1 MPFVKKVT
9 GFCFNFVFDA
19 GLLNAYTLRHLLKM
33 KRIVYLPALSIS
45 LLAASSCDPARQL
58 VLKTGRE
65 KGSYVKL
72 YGRNSLLPFTQQATE
87 ARVLFQVPSG
97 DTIKKTLYY
106 GIGGWPDASVS
117 HLAEAID
124 SIVLYDGARLRS
136 LRGREEIELY
146 LKQHR
151 SGYGKSVLTI
161 DSRAQAPAKD

>member
-1 MPFVKKVT
+1 
-9 GFCFNFVFDA
+9 
-19 GLLNAYTLRHLLKM
+19 M
-33 KRIVYLPALSIS
+33 KRIFYLPGLSIS

-65 KGSYVKL
+65 NGSYVKL
-72 YGRNSLLPFTQQATE
+72 YGRNSLLPFTQGSTE
-87 ARVLFQVPSG
+87 TAVLFQVPSG

-117 HLAEAID
+117 HLAEGID
-124 SIVLYDGARLRS
+124 SLVLYDGARLRS
-136 LRGREEIELY
+136 LRRREEIELY

-151 SGYGKSVLTI
+151 SGYGKSILTI